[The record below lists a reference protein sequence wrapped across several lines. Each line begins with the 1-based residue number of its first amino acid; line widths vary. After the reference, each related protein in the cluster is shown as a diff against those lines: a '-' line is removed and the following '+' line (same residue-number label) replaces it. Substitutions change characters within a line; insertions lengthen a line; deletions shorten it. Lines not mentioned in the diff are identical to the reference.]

1 MHQHSENCDHHHHSL
16 NINEVSQRKIR
27 LLLIALSLTFIFS
40 LTEIWV
46 SFISNS
52 LALFA
57 EASHLISDSFSLGI
71 AIFATWIAQKD
82 KKLSLGENQNHPAE
96 IIAAFINA
104 LGLII
109 LSVWIVIQAIDRID
123 QPDLDIL
130 SLPMLITAMVGLG
143 INVINILLLH
153 RDSNDDLN
161 LKGAFLHIMADAIS
175 SIGVILAAI
184 ALGFW
189 GWYWADWGISLFVAG
204 LILISAIPLII
215 QSFKQ
220 WINYQSSEEK
230 ALQ

>member
-1 MHQHSENCDHHHHSL
+1 MHQHSENCHHHHHGV

-27 LLLIALSLTFIFS
+27 LLLTALSLIFVFS

-46 SFISNS
+46 SFVSNS

-96 IIAAFINA
+96 IIAAFING

-109 LSVWIVIQAIDRID
+109 LSVWIVIQAIERINH
-123 QPDLDIL
+123 PDLDIL
-130 SLPMLITAMVGLG
+130 SLPMLITAIVGLG

-161 LKGAFLHIMADAIS
+161 LKGAFLHIMADGIS

-220 WINYQSSEEK
+220 WINYKSSEENVI
-230 ALQ
+230 